1 MERFRK
7 IIEKGKVELTNVG
20 GGIIN
25 FITGILVLVACLYA
39 LYKLNHSS
47 KPRDDQPVDFFNIVF
62 VLLIILCIYI
72 LILCILKLKIK
83 LYKDNNP
90 VEKKKLLI
98 ERFAEKN
105 KWKLI
110 KAETNYYL
118 YWENNWIF
126 GSYYV
131 TLVVDDKGFY
141 INSYPFYKTVLD
153 FGASQRNSDE
163 IYEELRELL

>member
-25 FITGILVLVACLYA
+25 FITGILVLVASLYA
-39 LYKLNHSS
+39 LYKLNYSS
-47 KPRDDQPVDFFNIVF
+47 KPRDDKPVDFFNIVF

-105 KWKLI
+105 
-110 KAETNYYL
+110 
-118 YWENNWIF
+118 
-126 GSYYV
+126 
-131 TLVVDDKGFY
+131 
-141 INSYPFYKTVLD
+141 
-153 FGASQRNSDE
+153 
-163 IYEELRELL
+163 